1 MNIALSGNF
10 GRNRHRIQFNSYYAF
25 IPHSEPRTTHT
36 CDVQHTAA
44 EHRALNGIIP
54 QPVSDI
60 RHKYEICRRNN

>member
-36 CDVQHTAA
+36 GDVQHTAA
-44 EHRALNGIIP
+44 EH
-54 QPVSDI
+54 
-60 RHKYEICRRNN
+60 